1 MMKKY
6 LLNFRMWMIVAT
18 TALLYSFMQPATQAD
33 ATGLEIPIC
42 KSRISQT
49 VKHRLAYTVSYN
61 HDTRQPSW
69 VAWTLTREHASGK
82 LPRSKFRDDEEMPSP
97 KGMMTDYYNSGLDKG
112 HMCPAGD
119 NKWSQR
125 AMDEC
130 FLMTN
135 MCPQTHALNAGI
147 WNSIEQQ
154 CRTWAKKYGKL
165 YIVCGPIYLNKQHR
179 KLGKNKVVVP
189 DAFFKVI
196 LRTGKSPQAI
206 GFICRNQTETGFKK
220 KDFVNSVDEVERITG
235 YDFFSKLPDN
245 IEKKVEAK
253 ADLKQWQ

>member
-1 MMKKY
+1 M
-6 LLNFRMWMIVAT
+6 RGWVIAGAI
-18 TALLYSFMQPATQAD
+18 ALLSTLGLSSSMLPAAQGD
-33 ATGLEIPIC
+33 APGMEIPVS
-42 KSRISQT
+42 KKKVSQT
-49 VKHRLAYTVSYN
+49 IRKRFAYTVSYN
-61 HDTRQPSW
+61 HDTRQPNW
-69 VAWTLTREHASGK
+69 VAWTLTRAHASGK
-82 LPRSKFRDDEEMPSP
+82 LKRGDFEDDMDMPSP
-97 KGMMTDYYNSGLDKG
+97 KGTKADYYNSGYDRG
-112 HMCPAGD
+112 HLCPAGD
-119 NKWSQR
+119 NKWNQK

-154 CRTWAKKYGKL
+154 CRTWAKKYGKV
-165 YIVCGPIYLNKQHR
+165 YIVCGPIFLNKQHR

-196 LRTGKSPQAI
+196 LRTGKNPQAI
-206 GFICRNQTETGFKK
+206 GFICRNQRATGLQK

-245 IEKKVEAK
+245 IEKKIEAK
-253 ADLKQWQ
+253 ADIKQW